1 MSLPPPAM
9 LDDATLLVGD
19 GIVELFEVRPIN
31 GTVLYVKAN
40 DTVTYQGK
48 TYEGLAIEMKGAGRS
63 SDEQVKRPTLAIAN
77 PEGLFSQD
85 IAAGDLDFATLIR
98 RRVLRKDLLA
108 NVGRFHEEKWL
119 VSRCTSLTK
128 YSASFELR
136 APSDRF
142 NAMIPARMFILPE
155 FPLVTLQ

>member
-1 MSLPPPAM
+1 MSLPPQAQ
-9 LDDATLLVGD
+9 LDDATLLMGD
-19 GIVELFEVRPIN
+19 GIVELFEIRPL
-31 GTVLYVKAN
+31 GGSVLYIKAN
-40 DTVTYQGK
+40 DTVVYQGK
-48 TYEGLAIEMKGAGRS
+48 TYEGIAIELRGAGRS
-63 SDEQVKRPTLAIAN
+63 SDEQVKRPTMAVAN

-85 IAAGDLDFATLIR
+85 IAAGHLDFATVTR

-108 NVGRFHEEKWL
+108 NVGRFHDETWL
-119 VSRCTSLTK
+119 VGRCTSLTK

-142 NAMIPARMFILPE
+142 NALVPARMFILPE